1 MTMSMEMEMN
11 EATEHNNNSE
21 NGPELSISLG
31 NNGESTNANSQ
42 VDHTLEHTLEHTID
56 NTVGSDS
63 LMSRI
68 QGLLQMSKTDGDSFN
83 QSITKLDESLSMLDT
98 GKRLEELNSLAAVV
112 DKQFVELFQA
122 INKEPSSSQSAQSP
136 MRSPDKSV
144 SEGKARSDSNATQ
157 RSNATRNSNVVSDI
171 AEEQTLPMSML
182 IENSLNEQVSKMSL
196 TVSDRERELDQV
208 LNRIK
213 SRNQTIAEKSAEYLN
228 QTPRMSPR
236 DTFQNANIEEKNH
249 SKNTT
254 FSNQLS
260 SDSLGKHV
268 NNILDKPLEKLELD
282 DLTTGARILKDILNT
297 ARSSNQ
303 PSNPGTES
311 EASYAPSTADLQRQ
325 ITAFETSEMWRYV
338 QKFLPGSQG
347 REAGLAAIASSSSAP
362 SISSYQNKNKSRHQ
376 QNSGNSRN
384 SRNFN
389 QNTQKSNF
397 MTSTASPTPQKPT
410 TESLTISPEKN
421 SGSSTH
427 RSDLLPS
434 NHQIKITTLP
444 KVSDIT
450 ASTIASEHLA
460 MGDSHPNLDFPRRDL
475 FKITTSESEELK
487 QTVKRP
493 QDNNTTTDE
502 NTTTFDSS
510 KSSYKI
516 PTLGDFRQMSS
527 SEQREIM
534 EKLRKI
540 RQKRGRTS
548 VAGGSFKRVPSL
560 EKMPISSDNT
570 LTANSVH
577 DHTVGEKSWF
587 KNAVES
593 SKNEEPVP
601 KAQDRGRKRDKLEKQ
616 KIEEEKVRQ
625 KITHK
630 KVIHE
635 ISDSN
640 MDTSAAEVITIVHR
654 SKRTHQ
660 EKSVKV
666 MKTRALQTSF
676 VTDKENKK
684 PVENKNS
691 EKSKSVNSKSQTNEV
706 NTSTET
712 IVLADPKPEIEKM
725 VKPKIDPLYAVKP
738 PTKAQPPVVWFDDI
752 AGSMKE
758 WEADKL
764 DARPIQETVNL
775 QERFLLYNRKFISKS
790 RSRLRKI
797 DLMQQERHIQEVW
810 QEQRDALKIDN
821 FELNGELDKIAR
833 KQGRNNRDLSPVLMK
848 RREVHQIYGRTRS
861 PSPPRKTNPK
871 TEARLLVLHNGEHR
885 PIKPKDMLKKS
896 RQSWKKLPENKQ
908 KLLESQRKAKYA
920 TYRLNA
926 KCFNHRVQQEALGAR
941 DMCT

>member
-1 MTMSMEMEMN
+1 MCDVTSFYGFNISNLFFIPPTDAQRNSTKLEQNEKSVNFSNFIHSREASCNDQMTMSMEIEMN
-11 EATEHNNNSE
+11 EATENNNNNSE

-42 VDHTLEHTLEHTID
+42 IDHTLEHTLEHTID

-68 QGLLQMSKTDGDSFN
+68 QGLLQMSRTDGESFN

-112 DKQFVELFQA
+112 DKQFVELFEA
-122 INKEPSSSQSAQSP
+122 INKEPSSTQSLQSP
-136 MRSPDKSV
+136 MRSRDKSV

-182 IENSLNEQVSKMSL
+182 IENSLNEQVSKMNL

-213 SRNQTIAEKSAEYLN
+213 SRNQTIAEKSEEYLN
-228 QTPRMSPR
+228 QTPKMSPR
-236 DTFQNANIEEKNH
+236 GTFQNAQINEQNQ
-249 SKNTT
+249 SRNTT

-362 SISSYQNKNKSRHQ
+362 SISSYKNKNKSRNL
-376 QNSGNSRN
+376 QNSGNSRT
-384 SRNFN
+384 FN

-427 RSDLLPS
+427 RSDLLLT
-434 NHQIKITTLP
+434 NQQIKITTILP

-460 MGDSHPNLDFPRRDL
+460 LGDSHPNLDFPRRDL

-487 QTVKRP
+487 QKVKRP
-493 QDNNTTTDE
+493 QNNNNNNNNTTTDE
-502 NTTTFDSS
+502 NTTTFDTSN
-510 KSSYKI
+510 SSYKI
-516 PTLGDFRQMSS
+516 PTLTDFRQMSS

-548 VAGGSFKRVPSL
+548 RSGGSFKRVPSL
-560 EKMPISSDNT
+560 ENMPTSSDNT

-577 DHTVGEKSWF
+577 DNTGEKSWF
-587 KNAVES
+587 KKAVES
-593 SKNEEPVP
+593 SKNEEPSPNV
-601 KAQDRGRKRDKLEKQ
+601 QERGRKRDKVGKQRFAEQKVAEQKVEEQKVEKP
-616 KIEEEKVRQ
+616 KAVKQ

-630 KVIHE
+630 KVVHE

-660 EKSVKV
+660 EKSVKI

-676 VTDKENKK
+676 VTDKENEK
-684 PVENKNS
+684 PIN
-691 EKSKSVNSKSQTNEV
+691 SKSVNSKSQTDEV

-712 IVLADPKPEIEKM
+712 VTLADDSKPDAKITEKII
-725 VKPKIDPLYAVKP
+725 KPKVDPRYDVKP
-738 PTKAQPPVVWFDDI
+738 PTKANPPVVWFDDI

-790 RSRLRKI
+790 RGRLRKI
-797 DLMQQERHIQEVW
+797 DLMQQERHIQQVW

-821 FELNGELDKIAR
+821 FELNGELDKMAR
-833 KQGRNNRDLSPVLMK
+833 KQGRNGRDLSPVLMK
-848 RREVHQIYGRTRS
+848 RREVHQIY
-861 PSPPRKTNPK
+861 
-871 TEARLLVLHNGEHR
+871 
-885 PIKPKDMLKKS
+885 
-896 RQSWKKLPENKQ
+896 
-908 KLLESQRKAKYA
+908 KLLKMVSFFY
-920 TYRLNA
+920 
-926 KCFNHRVQQEALGAR
+926 
-941 DMCT
+941 